1 DRGPLEAYGWMSVQG
16 VIWILLVQALA
27 GLSPFFYFRKHYPDE
42 MHIIKTIIAPWV
54 AFIAQIAVIYLLY
67 DNLDFLAS
75 GDILYIK
82 EVFTIGPLFF
92 NWLGI
97 IGVVLPLA
105 ALAYAFI
112 IKRTNRAKYEV
123 MGRFVNEGA

>member
-1 DRGPLEAYGWMSVQG
+1 M
-16 VIWILLVQALA
+16 
-27 GLSPFFYFRKHYPDE
+27 
-42 MHIIKTIIAPWV
+42 
-54 AFIAQIAVIYLLY
+54 IYLLY

-97 IGVVLPLA
+97 IGVVLPAA